1 PRQVPHAGE
10 PIGDEPGQVGP
21 CVGRAYRI
29 VRPWGTRTVAP
40 SPRARGLL
48 GGVTAAPSSA
58 RSIPACAG
66 ITDPHCTE
74 ASRTPV
80 HPRVRGAYGGV
91 FSKGAGSPVHPRVRG
106 AYHKVD
112 SSLARRNGPSP
123 RARGLLIGVAIAT
136 RRPRSIPACAGL
148 TPTPIKK
155 KRILQV
161 HPRVRGAYSTLPAM
175 IQGVTFSRHAWRAGS
190 LQGAPGA
197 ELTHIMKQVVPKH
210 QGFSSPTPP
219 STPGPVGARPHSTTR
234 TGKLCHPG

>member
-136 RRPRSIPACAGL
+136 RRPRSIPAWGGRTGGCSARGRVPRSIPACAGL
-148 TPTPIKK
+148 TTKWTQAWPGAT
-155 KRILQV
+155 V
-161 HPRVRGAYSTLPAM
+161 HPRVRGAY
-175 IQGVTFSRHAWRAGS
+175 
-190 LQGAPGA
+190 
-197 ELTHIMKQVVPKH
+197 
-210 QGFSSPTPP
+210 
-219 STPGPVGARPHSTTR
+219 
-234 TGKLCHPG
+234 